1 MQNLTA
7 NELFEYFQ
15 KNNICESLTRPEV
28 EVMTHFLQERDY
40 SRGDI
45 ISDMGDVGN
54 SMFFILE
61 GKVDF
66 TTSDGQDEAEIGK
79 QGPGN
84 LIGEMSFFDKV
95 PRMLRMTAYS
105 KQVKLLEITRPMYDR
120 LKVEHPYIAVNL
132 VENAVVSLDHLIR
145 SISEDLSQLELVM
158 QGFSRH

>member
-61 GKVDF
+61 GKVGF

-145 SISEDLSQLELVM
+145 SISKDLSQLEHYM
-158 QGFSRH
+158 QGFGRH

>member
-145 SISEDLSQLELVM
+145 SISKDLSQLEHYM
-158 QGFSRH
+158 QGFGRH

>member
-145 SISEDLSQLELVM
+145 SISEDLSQLEHYM
-158 QGFSRH
+158 QGFGRH